1 MTQSVQIKD
10 RLVLDMKLEM
20 EDGNGAYVRLGY
32 LNDPEPEEFGR
43 QENLLALEKPC
54 RACWWVK
61 VVFVCLCLLLL
72 VAAFIIWGAPFLI
85 EKVVIPT
92 LDWEMATFSTP
103 VLGFLLFACM
113 AVFPAI
119 LLPSAPCMWLA
130 GITFGYGYGF
140 LLIMAGTSLG
150 MSLPYFIGSLFHEK
164 IHRWLERWPKKAAI
178 IRLAGEGSWFH
189 QFRTVTLLRISPFPY
204 IVFNYAVVAT
214 NVKYGP
220 YICGSLV
227 GMVPEAFI
235 TIYSGILIRSLAD
248 ASHSRRFLSPQQ
260 ILYNSLG
267 ICAAIAATV
276 AVTFYSKRALQTLQ
290 SEEDVLA

>member
-103 VLGFLLFACM
+103 VLGFLLFA
-113 AVFPAI
+113 
-119 LLPSAPCMWLA
+119 W
-130 GITFGYGYGF
+130 
-140 LLIMAGTSLG
+140 TSLG